1 MILGIQNSIAWAD
14 PMDEEEQDDDFN
26 HIQLVPITWHPF
38 NLGLNVTAKNY
49 NDNLLLVV
57 TSYRIWL
64 SMRQSL
70 WISMRKATQVIEK
83 IPVAVIQ
90 NKKRETRHVLGN
102 RLININWREK
112 KWEKERNTNQ
122 FNIITT
128 TFAASSSRSRKS
140 DIILINVNYNVHVVN
155 EKQVITNI

>member
-1 MILGIQNSIAWAD
+1 
-14 PMDEEEQDDDFN
+14 
-26 HIQLVPITWHPF
+26 
-38 NLGLNVTAKNY
+38 
-49 NDNLLLVV
+49 
-57 TSYRIWL
+57 
-64 SMRQSL
+64 
-70 WISMRKATQVIEK
+70 MRKATQVIEK

-140 DIILINVNYNVHVVN
+140 DINLINVNYNVHVVN
-155 EKQVITNI
+155 EKKVITNT

>member
-1 MILGIQNSIAWAD
+1 
-14 PMDEEEQDDDFN
+14 
-26 HIQLVPITWHPF
+26 
-38 NLGLNVTAKNY
+38 
-49 NDNLLLVV
+49 
-57 TSYRIWL
+57 
-64 SMRQSL
+64 
-70 WISMRKATQVIEK
+70 MRKATQVIEK

-155 EKQVITNI
+155 EKKVITNI

>member
-1 MILGIQNSIAWAD
+1 
-14 PMDEEEQDDDFN
+14 
-26 HIQLVPITWHPF
+26 
-38 NLGLNVTAKNY
+38 
-49 NDNLLLVV
+49 
-57 TSYRIWL
+57 
-64 SMRQSL
+64 
-70 WISMRKATQVIEK
+70 MRKATQVIEK

-90 NKKRETRHVLGN
+90 NKKREARHVLRN

-155 EKQVITNI
+155 EKKVITNI

>member
-1 MILGIQNSIAWAD
+1 
-14 PMDEEEQDDDFN
+14 
-26 HIQLVPITWHPF
+26 
-38 NLGLNVTAKNY
+38 
-49 NDNLLLVV
+49 
-57 TSYRIWL
+57 
-64 SMRQSL
+64 
-70 WISMRKATQVIEK
+70 MRKATQVIEK

-155 EKQVITNI
+155 EKKVITNT